1 MVAQAK
7 EVILLKLPW
16 KTCLRAGITVVVVYL
31 ACTYWPKLTHAVGVA
46 LSAAS
51 PLLVGAVI
59 AYVANILMT
68 FYERHF
74 FVKRKEPIW
83 RKIRRP
89 ACMALAFLTAVVA
102 IVWMLTTV
110 LPELGRCV
118 EMIIASLPAALNK
131 AYTWLDERFQLGE
144 MLKEM
149 NLAMPGAE
157 FDWKSAITS
166 AVNFVMT
173 GVGGA
178 VGVAVTAVS
187 SVFSTVVTLFL
198 AIVFAIYLLT
208 GKEKLS
214 AQFIRLSRTYLGD
227 KITDRA
233 LYVLRVVDESF
244 HSFIVGQC
252 TEALILGA
260 MCFIGMMV
268 FGFDYALTISVLV
281 GFTALIPI
289 AGAYIAAAAG
299 AFMIFVNDP
308 LQALLFLVFLVVLQQ
323 VEGNVIFPRVVG
335 SSIGLPGVWVLAAV
349 TVGGGVMGIP
359 GMLIGVPLA
368 SAAYRMLSRDAR
380 AREMGKSVFEM
391 PHEAKRKNVLFK

>member
-1 MVAQAK
+1 M
-7 EVILLKLPW
+7 KLPW

-149 NLAMPGAE
+149 NLAMPGAD

-289 AGAYIAAAAG
+289 AGAYIAAVAG

-323 VEGNVIFPRVVG
+323 VEGNLIFPRVVG

>member
-1 MVAQAK
+1 M
-7 EVILLKLPW
+7 LKLPW

-74 FVKRKEPIW
+74 FVKRKEPVW

-149 NLAMPGAE
+149 NLAMPGAD

-198 AIVFAIYLLT
+198 AIVFAIYLLS

-323 VEGNVIFPRVVG
+323 VEGNLIFPRVVG

>member
-1 MVAQAK
+1 M
-7 EVILLKLPW
+7 LKLPW

-131 AYTWLDERFQLGE
+131 AYTWLDERFQVGE

-149 NLAMPGAE
+149 NLAMPGAD

-198 AIVFAIYLLT
+198 AIVFAIYLLS

-323 VEGNVIFPRVVG
+323 VEGNLIFPRVVG